1 MHPGSWRHPHS
12 LHHLHECWPNLQHL
26 CLCLRTF
33 LAQGPLRHLRQAR
46 RFPSSSPA
54 ALSQWRTD
62 RSWGSAPSPRG
73 TSGGGVTLRQ
83 VFQTGSQGPHW
94 DGTRVVHGVTCV
106 MTCSLLV
113 SFSSLPYFSILRC
126 VQEPPPIE
134 MCTRIP
140 SLCSLLGR
148 PKVRRNPRRSA
159 LSFNKCVLRD
169 SGFVESLLNM
179 EPSHSVH
186 VQTGGWVETE
196 MLIKI

>member
-1 MHPGSWRHPHS
+1 M
-12 LHHLHECWPNLQHL
+12 
-26 CLCLRTF
+26 
-33 LAQGPLRHLRQAR
+33 LAQPPAPVSLPEDFSGPG
-46 RFPSSSPA
+46 PSPSPA
-54 ALSQWRTD
+54 AGQKIPQQQPSSLSQWRTD

-106 MTCSLLV
+106 MTRSLLV

-186 VQTGGWVETE
+186 VQTGGWMETE